1 MKRKIVPSTKFKKDL
16 KKALKSKTFDINVFK
31 DVVEKLEY
39 DVPLDTKYKDHPL
52 HGDYEGFRDCHI
64 HPDWVL
70 IYGKTDTNELRILEL
85 VRLNSHSNLF
95 K

>member
-39 DVPLDTKYKDHPL
+39 DVPLDTK
-52 HGDYEGFRDCHI
+52 
-64 HPDWVL
+64 
-70 IYGKTDTNELRILEL
+70 
-85 VRLNSHSNLF
+85 
-95 K
+95 

>member
-1 MKRKIVPSTKFKKDL
+1 MKRKIVPSTKFKK
-16 KKALKSKTFDINVFK
+16 
-31 DVVEKLEY
+31 
-39 DVPLDTKYKDHPL
+39 
-52 HGDYEGFRDCHI
+52 
-64 HPDWVL
+64 DWVL